1 MNKLENLD
9 CLNSP
14 KNMSENINAMNT
26 FHNDKNSFPE
36 YIQHMVSLAKL
47 KDHEDLLQ
55 FIDSSLKGSKSLED
69 IHFISSFLW
78 HCNLKGKGKSIPI
91 TERKALSN
99 RFEKIIIKM
108 ENHSLSSS
116 DAQKELSV
124 MRGTVN
130 CMLYYC
136 SK

>member
-1 MNKLENLD
+1 LNKIKNLD
-9 CLNSP
+9 CLNSD
-14 KNMSENINAMNT
+14 KNMSENINAMSM
-26 FHNDKNSFPE
+26 FNDDKDSFSE

-47 KDHEDLLQ
+47 KDHEDLLK
-55 FIDSSLKGSKSLED
+55 FIDHSLKGSKSLED
-69 IHFISSFLW
+69 IYFISSFLW

-91 TERKALSN
+91 TERKALNN
-99 RFEKIIIKM
+99 RFEKIMIKM
-108 ENHSLSSS
+108 EKHSLNSS

-136 SK
+136 NK